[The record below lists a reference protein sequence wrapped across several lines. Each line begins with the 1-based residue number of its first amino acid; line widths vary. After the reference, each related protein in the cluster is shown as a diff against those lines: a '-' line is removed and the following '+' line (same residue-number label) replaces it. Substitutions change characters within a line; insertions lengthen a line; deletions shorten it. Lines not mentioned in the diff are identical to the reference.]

1 MKLVKRLKGISYE
14 DRLRILW
21 LSTLERRGLIGNV
34 IALYN
39 FLKRGS
45 GEGGA
50 VLFSLAA
57 NDRRENGIKL
67 CQGRLDIRE
76 KFCIMR
82 VVRHWNRLPR
92 EVVYALCLPV
102 FKRCLDNDLKDILLL
117 LASPEEV
124 RQMD

>member
-1 MKLVKRLKGISYE
+1 MKLLKGLKGISYE

-50 VLFSLAA
+50 VLFSLAP

-67 CQGRLDIRE
+67 CQGRLDRRE
-76 KFCIMR
+76 QFCIMR

-92 EVVYALCLPV
+92 EVVNVPCLSV
-102 FKRCLDNDLKDILLL
+102 FKNHLDNALNNML
-117 LASPEEV
+117 
-124 RQMD
+124 